1 MIDRNELRNIATERL
16 KDAEAL
22 LAAGRYDGA
31 IYLGG
36 YVVELALKSRI
47 CTTLDWKEFPQ
58 TRGEFQNYQ
67 SFKTHDLDVL
77 LSLSGVENKIKT
89 GLLAEWS
96 AVTNWDPEARYNPAT
111 SAKQNDAELMVDS
124 ARKLMDAL

>member
-1 MIDRNELRNIATERL
+1 MIEHGELLKIAEERL

-47 CTTLDWKEFPQ
+47 CRTLNWKSFPQ
-58 TRGEFQNYQ
+58 TTGEFQNYR

-77 LSLSGVENKIKT
+77 LSLSGTEDKIKT
-89 GLLAEWS
+89 GFLPNGL
-96 AVTNWDPEARYNPAT
+96 P
-111 SAKQNDAELMVDS
+111 
-124 ARKLMDAL
+124 

>member
-1 MIDRNELRNIATERL
+1 MIDQGDLIKIADERL

-47 CTTLDWKEFPQ
+47 CRILNWKGFPQ
-58 TRGEFQNYQ
+58 TRSEFQNYL
-67 SFKTHDLDVL
+67 SFKTHNLDVL
-77 LSLSGVENKIKT
+77 LALAGAENTIKT
-89 GLLAEWS
+89 TYLVEWS
-96 AVTNWDPEARYNPAT
+96 VVATWDPEARYNPIGSAAKSDAESLLE
-111 SAKQNDAELMVDS
+111 SAKTL
-124 ARKLMDAL
+124 LGAL

>member
-1 MIDRNELRNIATERL
+1 MIDLNELRKIAEERL

-36 YVVELALKSRI
+36 YVVELSLKSRI
-47 CTTLDWKEFPQ
+47 CQILNWKGFPQ
-58 TRGEFQNYQ
+58 TRSEFQNYL

-77 LSLSGVENKIKT
+77 LSLSGAEDKIKT
-89 GLLAEWS
+89 GYLAEWS
-96 AVTNWDPEARYNPAT
+96 AVATWDPEARYNPIGGA
-111 SAKQNDAELMVDS
+111 SKGDAELLIES
-124 ARKLMDAL
+124 ARKLMGAL